1 MSAKLNRLC
10 SFYLNVLIFFINFA
24 ESNTDIMPNTKSSD
38 IRYKVL
44 DRCLRRG
51 GYSTAKL
58 METVSEELEFNGYE
72 PVTALNTIRND
83 LRYIESTYPQV
94 HIVVNKSGRNK
105 TYAYENPDSSI
116 YKLQF
121 SDDELGQLSQ
131 CMAILSHFEGMPQ
144 MEWLQAF
151 MERFKLSLNIDPNG
165 KRVVGFDENK
175 YLVGRE
181 HFSRLLSAISNKEV
195 LAITYKNFKNNE
207 SKRIVIHPYYL
218 KEYNNRWFLIA
229 KTHNREGI
237 STFAFDRI
245 ENVESLK
252 EVEYIE
258 NKEYDFNDDYF
269 TDMVGVS
276 RPVGESLSCVELWV
290 SPNLTPYII
299 TKPIHESQKIKSK
312 DESGTIIQL
321 NLYVNYELKQLLL
334 SYGEGIKVLSPINLS
349 EEIQRRLSESL
360 NLYKIVQND

>member
-1 MSAKLNRLC
+1 
-10 SFYLNVLIFFINFA
+10 
-24 ESNTDIMPNTKSSD
+24 MPNTKSSD

-51 GYSTAKL
+51 GYSTAQL
-58 METVSEELEFNGYE
+58 MAAVSEELEFQGYE

-83 LRYIESTYPQV
+83 IRYIEATYPN
-94 HIVVNKSGRNK
+94 ITVVTTKIGRNK
-105 TYAYENPDSSI
+105 SYSYEDPNSSI
-116 YKLQF
+116 YKLQL
-121 SDDELGQLSQ
+121 SDEELGQLSQ
-131 CMAILSHFEGMPQ
+131 CMAILSQFEGMPQ
-144 MEWLQAF
+144 MEWLHSF
-151 MERFKLSLNIDPNG
+151 MDRFKLSLNIDPNG

-181 HFSRLLSAISNKEV
+181 HFSRLLNAISNKEV
-195 LAITYKNFKNNE
+195 LIITYRNFKKQE
-207 SKRIVIHPYYL
+207 SKSVIVSPYYL

-229 KTHNREGI
+229 NIKGRTGI

-245 ENVESLK
+245 EEIKSCVGED
-252 EVEYIE
+252 YYE
-258 NKEYDFNDDYF
+258 NTEYDFNDDYF
-269 TDMVGVS
+269 ADMVGVS
-276 RPVGESLSCVELWV
+276 RPVGESLSCVDLWV
-290 SPNLTPYII
+290 SPTLTPYII

-349 EEIQRRLSESL
+349 EEIQRRLIESL